1 MRLTLIDTLS
11 TIFFFTI
18 LAAVTEL
25 YVAEMEPAEVLKTR
39 AVMIPMMIFTG
50 RPYSAWCDWFFATT
64 KPTVSWSKSIID
76 CVAFLTF
83 QLPVYGLTLWI
94 VGADVTEI
102 GTLLASTALLML
114 IISRPFGLF
123 LQAMRRL
130 AGVDLE

>member
-1 MRLTLIDTLS
+1 MRLILVDTLS

-18 LAAVTEL
+18 LAAFAEL
-25 YVAEMEPAEVLKTR
+25 YVAGMEPAAVLKAR
-39 AVMIPMMIFTG
+39 LVMIPMMIFTG
-50 RPYSAWCDWFFATT
+50 RPYGAWRDWFFATT
-64 KPTVSWSKSIID
+64 KPTVTWSKSLID
-76 CVAFLTF
+76 GVAFLTF
-83 QLPVYGLTLWI
+83 QLPIYALTLWI

-114 IISRPFGLF
+114 IISRPFGMF